1 MEELSQ
7 RNIANCL
14 IQFILNNAA
23 SKIPIKAS
31 DMAQIANVP
40 SKSLAVPLEH
50 VGEILKKN
58 FGIILQ
64 VVPNVSPKRYIC
76 ISELCGVTP
85 LQLDEK
91 QKREQILLFI
101 ILAYIFMIQSP
112 LQEERLEKF
121 LYTLDINVN
130 ENHPF
135 FGNVKKLI
143 TDTFIKQLY
152 LKREKRHSDVD
163 AETQFIYSWG
173 YRSTVEY
180 TKMDILNATAN
191 IMGKSPDFFID
202 QYKEAQR
209 TENPEN
215 VDQ

>member
-14 IQFILNNAA
+14 VQFILNNAA

-121 LYTLDINVN
+121 LYTLDIN
-130 ENHPF
+130 
-135 FGNVKKLI
+135 
-143 TDTFIKQLY
+143 LY